1 MHSFYELT
9 SCLQAI
15 DQFFKDYVEQRG
27 KNGAYFPELMKF
39 KLVEQEWSAL
49 EIFQE
54 ILQVCT
60 LIIARCTIND

>member
-1 MHSFYELT
+1 MHSFHELT

-15 DQFFKDYVEQRG
+15 DQFFEDYVEQRG
-27 KNGAYFPELMKF
+27 KNGAYFPELTKF
-39 KLVEQEWSAL
+39 KLAEQEWSAL

-60 LIIARCTIND
+60 LIITHCSIND

>member
-15 DQFFKDYVEQRG
+15 DQFFEDYVEQHG

-60 LIIARCTIND
+60 LIITRCTIND